1 MSIFTAKRQRI
12 RQAQAPS
19 TREIIDGLRFYTA
32 NLVWLTL
39 AMLLFG
45 LFIGYSAS
53 STRLISEG
61 LSPLREIKSEI
72 FWAAAGFVLLLI
84 VAKTVKFAPN
94 ARGGGLYFIVKASYW
109 FSVAGLVAVLF
120 TKVVKGSTRTLDL
133 GFIHY
138 QPTEIAK
145 FGLVIYLAYLLLV
158 EFLVAR
164 KGRVNFFGN
173 SIPIQLFDVTNPS
186 VRIRGAFLATALMLV
201 LVLMQPD
208 LGSTLLLFSLA
219 FVSMLL
225 GGVKFRQLFATTA
238 LIVLFGGILFLAMGS
253 RFNHVDVRIK
263 AWMNPLG
270 EKTVAGSAGTAQ
282 ADKESYQIL
291 QSLGAVAN
299 GGLAGKGMFRGV
311 QKINRLP
318 EATNDFIF
326 AVICEEL
333 GFFGAFG
340 TVAAFCLLLYFTS
353 MIALCIR
360 NPFFSALV
368 FLIGF
373 AIFLQAIINMG
384 AAVNLFPTTGI
395 NLPLISF
402 GSTSRVF
409 TLFQIG
415 LVLAIANTFLRFESP
430 KIR

>member
-1 MSIFTAKRQRI
+1 MSIFTARRHRI
-12 RQAQAPS
+12 RQTQAPS
-19 TREIIDGLRFYTA
+19 TSELIDSLRFYTA

-61 LSPLREIKSEI
+61 LSPLREIKNEI
-72 FWAAAGFVLLLI
+72 IWAAVGFGLLLL

-94 ARGGGLYFIVKASYW
+94 ARGGGLYFFVKASYW
-109 FSVAGLVAVLF
+109 ISVAGLVAVLF

-158 EFLVAR
+158 EFSVAR
-164 KGRVNFFGN
+164 KGSVNFFGN
-173 SIPIQLFDVTNPS
+173 IIPIQLLDVTNS
-186 VRIRGAFLATALMLV
+186 AVRLRGAFFATALMLV

-208 LGSTLLLFSLA
+208 LGSTLLLFSLGWVA
-219 FVSMLL
+219 MLL
-225 GGVKFRQLFATTA
+225 CGVKFKQLLATTMI
-238 LIVLFGGILFLAMGS
+238 IVLFGLITFFSMGS
-253 RFNHVDVRIK
+253 RFKHVDVRIK

-270 EKTVAGSAGTAQ
+270 EKTVAGAAGAAQ

-299 GGLAGKGMFRGV
+299 GGIVGKGLFQGV

-333 GFFGAFG
+333 GFLGAFG
-340 TVAAFCLLLYFTS
+340 TVAAFCALLYFTS

-402 GSTSRVF
+402 GGTSRVF